1 MVTRRT
7 RSYKEKKPIATFGQ
21 FILPLTVIMAVALL
35 FFSVKLFFVDP
46 NDASV
51 PKEGEPAAVQP
62 KLTGSAE
69 SNEEEVPIKKPV
81 KKAETKTSAV
91 SIARPVDET
100 KSAAITKDSARDAKG
115 QPDEKKQSV
124 RTAESTVKKTQ
135 ISEPKKAT
143 ANKTATLSDGNRSP
157 SVLTQQSAA
166 ADEKPT
172 VRWDVQIGGFLSKK
186 NAVELMEKARAQ
198 GYDVYMDEST
208 MNQAPFY
215 RVRVRGSENKEDVR
229 KTSAKLQQDGYP
241 VYLVEITAP
250 KAADIR

>member
-51 PKEGEPAAVQP
+51 PKEDGPAAVQQP
-62 KLTGSAE
+62 NLTGNGE
-69 SNEEEVPIKKPV
+69 SHEEEAPIKKPV

-100 KSAAITKDSARDAKG
+100 KSTAITKDSARDAQG
-115 QPDEKKQSV
+115 QPNEKKQSV
-124 RTAESTVKKTQ
+124 RTAESAVKKTQ
-135 ISEPKKAT
+135 TNEPQNT
-143 ANKTATLSDGNRSP
+143 AAKKTATLSDGNRSA
-157 SVLTQQSAA
+157 SASTEQSAS
-166 ADEKPT
+166 ADEKPA

-186 NAVELMEKARAQ
+186 NAVELMEKARSQ

-215 RVRVRGSENKEDVR
+215 RVRVRGSANKEDVR
-229 KTSAKLQQDGYP
+229 KASAKLQQDGYP
-241 VYLVEITAP
+241 VYLVGITP
-250 KAADIR
+250 TAAEHR

>member
-51 PKEGEPAAVQP
+51 PKEGGAAAVQP

-69 SNEEEVPIKKPV
+69 SHEEEVPIKKPV

-100 KSAAITKDSARDAKG
+100 KSVAITKDSARDAKG

-124 RTAESTVKKTQ
+124 RTAESTVKTTQ
-135 ISEPKKAT
+135 INEPQKAS
-143 ANKTATLSDGNRSP
+143 AKKTATLSDGNRSP
-157 SVLTQQSAA
+157 AVSTEQSAA

-215 RVRVRGSENKEDVR
+215 RVRVRGSENKEDAR

-241 VYLVEITAP
+241 VYIVEITAP